1 MSEKNNEPDRLGLV
15 DKRKEEDKKAVLEQ
29 LSKLPII
36 QVACQKAGVSR
47 ATYYRW
53 RNEDKK
59 FATDADE
66 AIAEGVLMINDL
78 SESQLITAI
87 RNNNFS
93 AVRFW
98 LQNRH
103 KAYTNKVE
111 VLERDKSDNQELT
124 AEQKKVISEALRL
137 ASVQKHNDG
146 SKKITEPD
154 SSTIS

>member
-1 MSEKNNEPDRLGLV
+1 MSEKNSEQEKVGLV

-36 QVACQKAGVSR
+36 QVACQKASVSR

-59 FATDADE
+59 FAADADI
-66 AIAEGVLMINDL
+66 AIEEGVQMINDL

-103 KAYTNKVE
+103 KAYATKIE
-111 VLERDKSDNQELT
+111 VTERSTSVNQELT
-124 AEQKKVISEALRL
+124 DEQKKIVEQALRL
-137 ASVQKHNDG
+137 ASLSN
-146 SKKITEPD
+146 KKDDHQIQNTGAGQH
-154 SSTIS
+154 TN

>member
-1 MSEKNNEPDRLGLV
+1 MSNKNNTTIK
-15 DKRKEEDKKAVLEQ
+15 KRTAEDKKAVLEQ
-29 LSKLPII
+29 LAKLPIV
-36 QVACQKAGVSR
+36 QVACQKAGISR

-59 FATDADE
+59 FVTDTDE

-98 LQNRH
+98 LMNRH
-103 KAYTNKVE
+103 KAYTAKIE
-111 VLERDKSDNQELT
+111 VMERSTSVNQELT
-124 AEQKKVISEALRL
+124 DEQKKIVEQALRL
-137 ASVQKHNDG
+137 ASL
-146 SKKITEPD
+146 STKKNGNQEKAD
-154 SSTIS
+154 QSN

>member
-1 MSEKNNEPDRLGLV
+1 MSGKNREKLGMV

-36 QVACQKAGVSR
+36 QIACQKAGVSR

-53 RNEDKK
+53 RGEDKQ
-59 FATDADE
+59 FAKDADE
-66 AIAEGVLMINDL
+66 AIGEGVQMINDL

-98 LQNRH
+98 LMNRH
-103 KAYTNKVE
+103 KAYANKVE
-111 VLERDKSDNQELT
+111 VLEREKIEKQELT
-124 AEQKKVISEALRL
+124 AEQRKVVTEALRL
-137 ASVQKHNDG
+137 ASEGTKEND
-146 SKKITEPD
+146 
-154 SSTIS
+154 STSNNTGKSENTK

>member
-1 MSEKNNEPDRLGLV
+1 MSEKNKEQEKLGLV
-15 DKRKEEDKKAVLEQ
+15 DKRKEEDKKALLEQ

-36 QVACQKAGVSR
+36 QVACQKAGISR

-59 FATDADE
+59 FAKDADV
-66 AIAEGVLMINDL
+66 AIEEGVQMINDL

-98 LQNRH
+98 LMNRH

-111 VLERDKSDNQELT
+111 VTERVNSVNQNLS
-124 AEQKKVISEALRL
+124 AEQKKIIEEALRL
-137 ASVQKHNDG
+137 ASLS
-146 SKKITEPD
+146 SKKYD
-154 SSTIS
+154 S

>member
-1 MSEKNNEPDRLGLV
+1 MSGENKEKLGMV

-36 QVACQKAGVSR
+36 QIAVQKAGVSR

-53 RNEDKK
+53 RIEDKK
-59 FATDADE
+59 FAKNADE
-66 AIAEGVLMINDL
+66 AINEGVQMINDL

-98 LQNRH
+98 LMNRH
-103 KAYTNKVE
+103 RAYANKVE
-111 VLERDKSDNQELT
+111 VTERGISANKNLND
-124 AEQKKVISEALRL
+124 EQKKIVEDSLRL
-137 ASVQKHNDG
+137 ASLVD
-146 SKKITEPD
+146 KKD
-154 SSTIS
+154 D

>member
-1 MSEKNNEPDRLGLV
+1 MSEKNNEPEKLGLV
-15 DKRKEEDKKAVLEQ
+15 DKRKEDDKRAVLEQ

-59 FATDADE
+59 FVVDADE

-98 LQNRH
+98 LMNRH
-103 KAYTNKVE
+103 KAYTAKIE
-111 VLERDKSDNQELT
+111 VMERSTSVNQELT
-124 AEQKKVISEALRL
+124 DEQKKIVEQALRL
-137 ASVQKHNDG
+137 ASLSNKKNDNQEKADQ
-146 SKKITEPD
+146 SN
-154 SSTIS
+154 

>member
-1 MSEKNNEPDRLGLV
+1 MSGENKEKMGMV

-36 QVACQKAGVSR
+36 QIACQKAGVSR

-53 RNEDKK
+53 RTEDKK
-59 FATDADE
+59 FAKNADE
-66 AIAEGVLMINDL
+66 AINEGVQMINDL

-98 LQNRH
+98 LMNRH
-103 KAYTNKVE
+103 KAYANKVE
-111 VLERDKSDNQELT
+111 VLERDMSDKQELT
-124 AEQKKVISEALRL
+124 AEQRKVVTEALRL
-137 ASVQKHNDG
+137 ASTGAKEN
-146 SKKITEPD
+146 E
-154 SSTIS
+154 STNNNIGESENTK

>member
-1 MSEKNNEPDRLGLV
+1 MSGENKEKVGMV

-36 QVACQKAGVSR
+36 QIACQKAGVSR

-53 RNEDKK
+53 RGEDKQ
-59 FATDADE
+59 FAKDADE
-66 AIAEGVLMINDL
+66 AIGEGVQMINDL

-98 LQNRH
+98 LMNRH

-111 VLERDKSDNQELT
+111 VMERGNSANQNLND
-124 AEQKKVISEALRL
+124 EQKKIVEESLRL
-137 ASVQKHNDG
+137 ASLVE
-146 SKKITEPD
+146 KKD
-154 SSTIS
+154 D

>member
-1 MSEKNNEPDRLGLV
+1 MSGENKEKLGMV

-36 QVACQKAGVSR
+36 QIACQKSGISR

-59 FATDADE
+59 FAKDADE
-66 AIAEGVLMINDL
+66 AIGEGVQMINDL

-98 LQNRH
+98 LMNRH

-111 VLERDKSDNQELT
+111 VMERGNSANQNLND
-124 AEQKKVISEALRL
+124 EQKKIVEESLRL
-137 ASVQKHNDG
+137 ASLVE
-146 SKKITEPD
+146 KKD
-154 SSTIS
+154 D

>member
-1 MSEKNNEPDRLGLV
+1 MGLV

-36 QVACQKAGVSR
+36 QVACQKAGLSR

-59 FATDADE
+59 FTTDADE

-98 LQNRH
+98 LMNRH
-103 KAYTNKVE
+103 KAYANKVE
-111 VLERDKSDNQELT
+111 VTERGSSVNHNLSD
-124 AEQKKVISEALRL
+124 EQKKVVEESLRL
-137 ASVQKHNDG
+137 ASLD
-146 SKKITEPD
+146 SKKYGK
-154 SSTIS
+154 

>member
-1 MSEKNNEPDRLGLV
+1 MSNKNTGAV
-15 DKRKEEDKKAVLEQ
+15 AKRTAEDKKAVLEQ
-29 LSKLPII
+29 LTKLPII

-59 FATDADE
+59 FVADADE
-66 AIAEGVLMINDL
+66 AIAEGVEMINDL

-98 LQNRH
+98 LMNRH
-103 KAYTNKVE
+103 KAYTAKIE
-111 VLERDKSDNQELT
+111 VTERSTSTNQELT
-124 AEQKKVISEALRL
+124 DEQKKIVQEALRL
-137 ASVQKHNDG
+137 ASVQTHTNV
-146 SKKITEPD
+146 SKQNAKPN
-154 SSTIS
+154 SSTTN

>member
-1 MSEKNNEPDRLGLV
+1 MSGKNREKLGMV

-36 QVACQKAGVSR
+36 QIAVQKAGVSR

-53 RNEDKK
+53 RGEDKQ
-59 FATDADE
+59 FAKDADE
-66 AIAEGVLMINDL
+66 AIGEGVQMINDL

-98 LQNRH
+98 LMNRH
-103 KAYTNKVE
+103 RAYTNKVE
-111 VLERDKSDNQELT
+111 VTERGISANQNLSD
-124 AEQKKVISEALRL
+124 EQKKIVEEALRL
-137 ASVQKHNDG
+137 ASLVE
-146 SKKITEPD
+146 KKD
-154 SSTIS
+154 D

>member
-1 MSEKNNEPDRLGLV
+1 MGMV

-36 QVACQKAGVSR
+36 QIACQKAGVSR

-53 RNEDKK
+53 RGEDKQ
-59 FATDADE
+59 FAKDADE
-66 AIAEGVLMINDL
+66 AIGEGVQMINDL

-98 LQNRH
+98 LMNRH
-103 KAYTNKVE
+103 RAYTNKVE
-111 VLERDKSDNQELT
+111 VTERVISANQNLSD
-124 AEQKKVISEALRL
+124 EQKKIVEEALRL
-137 ASVQKHNDG
+137 ASLVE
-146 SKKITEPD
+146 KKD
-154 SSTIS
+154 D

>member
-1 MSEKNNEPDRLGLV
+1 MSEKNNEPEKLGLV
-15 DKRKEEDKKAVLEQ
+15 DKRKEDDKRAVLEQ

-59 FATDADE
+59 FVVDADE

-78 SESQLITAI
+78 SESQIITTI

-98 LQNRH
+98 LMNRH
-103 KAYTNKVE
+103 KAYTAKIE
-111 VLERDKSDNQELT
+111 VMERSTSVNQELT
-124 AEQKKVISEALRL
+124 DEQKKIVEQALRL
-137 ASVQKHNDG
+137 ASLSNKKNDNQEKADQ
-146 SKKITEPD
+146 SN
-154 SSTIS
+154 